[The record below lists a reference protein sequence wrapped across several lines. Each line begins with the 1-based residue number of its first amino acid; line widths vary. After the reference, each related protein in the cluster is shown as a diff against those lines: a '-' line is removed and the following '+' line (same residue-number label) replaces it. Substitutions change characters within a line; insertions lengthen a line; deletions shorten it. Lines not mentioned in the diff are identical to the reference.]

1 MLRALRVW
9 NIRSSYHHETHAD
22 TIKNMHTRKHELI
35 LIKKKNKK
43 KLKILNFYT
52 PLSLYLLVQIHNC
65 QVIVITY
72 NQLISSIKRN
82 EKNNYKFSFSA
93 YTHNHKTMFF
103 KILIKTNN

>member
-35 LIKKKNKK
+35 LIKKQK

-72 NQLISSIKRN
+72 NQII
-82 EKNNYKFSFSA
+82 
-93 YTHNHKTMFF
+93 THA
-103 KILIKTNN
+103 KTNY